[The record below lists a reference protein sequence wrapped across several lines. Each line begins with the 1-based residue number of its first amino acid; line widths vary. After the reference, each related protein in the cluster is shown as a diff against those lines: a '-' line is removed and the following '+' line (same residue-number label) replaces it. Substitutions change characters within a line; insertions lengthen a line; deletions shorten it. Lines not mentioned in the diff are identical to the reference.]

1 MLCAC
6 CSTPPCLHWAMVNS
20 KEALICFAVLNQVKL
35 PQNVLAL
42 ILPSL
47 LFFPPLLSRI
57 SFCRIIKLLTSA
69 LLWRD
74 RISLFIKPTLPI
86 CHYDCKKKA
95 GLLLAFL
102 PTKALSILNFLP
114 GKQCSQTLLLTTP
127 LCIPM
132 STECDPS
139 AASKAALWAMP
150 GSFICSRLSSPAVTC
165 CLEANKLG
173 CVGCPTSFPA
183 AQQPQL

>member
-1 MLCAC
+1 
-6 CSTPPCLHWAMVNS
+6 MVNS

-42 ILPSL
+42 I
-47 LFFPPLLSRI
+47 
-57 SFCRIIKLLTSA
+57 LTSA

-114 GKQCSQTLLLTTP
+114 GKQCSQILLLTTP
-127 LCIPM
+127 LYPY
-132 STECDPS
+132 EY
-139 AASKAALWAMP
+139 
-150 GSFICSRLSSPAVTC
+150 
-165 CLEANKLG
+165 
-173 CVGCPTSFPA
+173 
-183 AQQPQL
+183 